1 MPGVLFDTIAAI
13 ATCPGEGAVGIVRLS
28 GTEALRIVSRVFRP
42 VRAAKW
48 PPASGFRMTYGHV
61 VDPETGD
68 VVDEVL
74 VSVMKAPR
82 SYTRED
88 VVEVNCHGGPLPLR
102 RILELILENG
112 ARLAEPGEFTKR
124 AFLNGRLDLAQA
136 EAVLD
141 VIRAKTGDGLSLAVG
156 QLGGRLSERIRDM
169 LDAVM
174 QVLAFVEASIDF
186 PEDDI
191 PELRLRELAGRLEEL
206 AARCASLAEGAE
218 AGKVFR
224 EGISTVIVGK
234 PNVGKS
240 SLLNALLREKR
251 AIVTAVPGTT
261 RDVIEEIVNV
271 RGMPLRLID
280 TAGLRYTDDVV
291 ERIGVQMA
299 RERAETA
306 ELVLFVLDAGSGLE
320 EEDIEVAR
328 LVERKRG
335 ILIINKVD
343 VGERELDLAALPLR
357 VRAWPAVRTV
367 MTEGLG
373 LEELES
379 VIEEQVLG
387 KGFAM
392 REPPLVTNV
401 RHKASLERAAGYLS
415 QAAANLAA
423 GVPLDIVAVDI
434 RAGAE
439 ALGEVIGANVA
450 EDVLDRIFAD
460 FCIGK

>member
-1 MPGVLFDTIAAI
+1 MLVNTIAAV
-13 ATCPGEGAVGIVRLS
+13 ATSLGEGAIGIVRLS
-28 GTEALRIVSRVFRP
+28 GPESLGIVSRVFRP
-42 VRAAKW
+42 ARAVKW
-48 PPASGFRMTYGHV
+48 PPAAGFRMTYGHI
-61 VDPETGD
+61 VDPETGEI
-68 VVDEVL
+68 VDEVL

-82 SYTRED
+82 SYTGED

-102 RILELILENG
+102 RVLELVLKNG

-136 EAVLD
+136 EAVVD
-141 VIRAKTGDGLSLAVG
+141 VIRAKTGDSLSLAVS
-156 QLGGRLSERIRDM
+156 QLGGRLSGLIRTM
-169 LDAVM
+169 LDAVT

-191 PELRLRELAGRLEEL
+191 PDLELQELIDRLQELAGQ
-206 AARCASLAEGAE
+206 CASLAKGAE
-218 AGKVFR
+218 AGRVFR

-271 RGMPLRLID
+271 RGIPIRLID

-328 LVERKRG
+328 LVKFKKG

-343 VGERELDLAALPLR
+343 LAKKDLDLGVLPPP
-357 VRAWPAVRTV
+357 VREWPSVRTV

-379 VIEEQVLG
+379 AIEERVLG
-387 KGFAM
+387 KGFTLKEA
-392 REPPLVTNV
+392 PLVTNV
-401 RHKASLERAAGYLS
+401 RHKVSLEKAAEHLD

-423 GVPLDIVAVDI
+423 GMPLDVVAVDI
-434 RAGAE
+434 RVGAE
-439 ALGEVIGANVA
+439 ALGEVIGANVS
-450 EDVLDRIFAD
+450 EDILDRIFAD